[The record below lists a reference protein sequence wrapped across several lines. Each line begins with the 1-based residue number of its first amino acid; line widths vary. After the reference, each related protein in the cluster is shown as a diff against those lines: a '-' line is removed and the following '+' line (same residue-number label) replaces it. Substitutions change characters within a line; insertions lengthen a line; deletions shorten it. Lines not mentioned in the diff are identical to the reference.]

1 MQAPEVIRAIEFTL
15 EGGLLGRA
23 AQYAAMWNTTCEA
36 GAAAERKHRWPWD
49 YCARC
54 EGGKP
59 TDQEG
64 FPLRD
69 GDLVAKAGWAIW
81 DDTGCVCP
89 DCQRRNAVARPV
101 GKAA

>member
-1 MQAPEVIRAIEFTL
+1 MS
-15 EGGLLGRA
+15 
-23 AQYAAMWNTTCEA
+23 
-36 GAAAERKHRWPWD
+36 
-49 YCARC
+49 
-54 EGGKP
+54 GKP